1 MNVFLQLLI
10 EIVRIVEVVT
20 PEQVAALHVVTN
32 FALGNQVLPS
42 GPGFFFLVVLYFVLF
57 KVI

>member
-32 FALGNQVLPS
+32 FTLGNQVLPS
-42 GPGFFFLVVLYFVLF
+42 GPGFLFLVVLNFVLF
-57 KVI
+57 NVI